1 MTKSYILCIVALL
14 SGAWLAVGPVAAQEY
29 PNKSI
34 RLLVP
39 FSQVDAPGLVSR
51 RPVCGKGAQA
61 AGFYA
66 VAVSTPQIYPTKSIR
81 FLVPFSPGGGNDF
94 LARILG
100 QKLSE
105 AYQQQVVDN
114 RPGAAGVIAN
124 DIVAKAAPDGYTL
137 LLGYIGPLAVSPN
150 LQKLPYDPVTDFVSL
165 GILASGYHILVI
177 HPSVPARSVKELIA
191 LAKAQPGRLNSA
203 FSGVGAAGH
212 LVTELF
218 RSAVGI
224 DIVHVPYRGT
234 GPGTAA
240 VMAGE
245 AQMQFGSIASSIP
258 YVRAGR
264 LIALAVTSPA
274 RLALAPE
281 VPTLIE
287 SGVSG
292 VNARSWYTLLAPIR
306 TPRTVTDKLSSELRR
321 IVALPDIGDQ
331 LVQQAIDVQGISPDE
346 FTRFLQAEIVKWGK
360 VVRSAGIKLE

>member
-1 MTKSYILCIVALL
+1 MEKIETTHVVDKPTEQGAKTRLPWLFTSLL
-14 SGAWLAVGPVAAQEY
+14 FLAVAATTVA
-29 PNKSI
+29 
-34 RLLVP
+34 
-39 FSQVDAPGLVSR
+39 
-51 RPVCGKGAQA
+51 
-61 AGFYA
+61 
-66 VAVSTPQIYPTKSIR
+66 TPTLSYPTRSLR
-81 FLVPFSPGGGNDF
+81 LLVPFSPGGGNDL

-105 AYQQQVVDN
+105 AYLQQVVVDN
-114 RPGAAGVIAN
+114 RPGGAGIIAN

-150 LQKLPYDPVTDFVSL
+150 LQKLPYDPVKDFVSL

-218 RSAVGI
+218 RSVVGI

-245 AQMQFGSIASSIP
+245 AQMQFGSIASSMP

-264 LIALAVTSPA
+264 LIALAVTSSA

-306 TPRTVTDKLSSELRR
+306 TPRAVTDKLSSELKR
-321 IVALPDIGDQ
+321 IVALPDIRDQ
-331 LVQQAIDVQGISPDE
+331 LVQQAIDVQAMSPDE

>member
-1 MTKSYILCIVALL
+1 MVRLRILLIAALL
-14 SGAWLAVGPVAAQEY
+14 PMVFVMNTPVVAQNY
-29 PNKSI
+29 PSKSI

-39 FSQVDAPGLVSR
+39 FA
-51 RPVCGKGAQA
+51 
-61 AGFYA
+61 
-66 VAVSTPQIYPTKSIR
+66 
-81 FLVPFSPGGGNDF
+81 PGGGNDL

-100 QKLSE
+100 QKLSA
-105 AYQQQVVDN
+105 AYLQQVVVDN
-114 RPGAAGVIAN
+114 RPGGAGVIAN

-150 LQKLPYDPVTDFVSL
+150 LQKLPYDPVRDFTSL
-165 GILASGYHILVI
+165 GILASGYHMLVI
-177 HPSVPARSVKELIA
+177 HPSMPARSVKELIA

-218 RSAVGI
+218 RSVVGI

-245 AQMQFGSIASSIP
+245 AQMQFGSIASSMP

-264 LIALAVTSPA
+264 LVALAVTSPA

-287 SGVSG
+287 SGVNG
-292 VNARSWYTLLAPIR
+292 VNARSWYTLLAPSR
-306 TPRTVTDKLSSELRR
+306 TPRAVTDQLSGELKR
-321 IVALPDIGDQ
+321 IVALPDIRDQ
-331 LVQQAIDVQGISPDE
+331 LVQQAIEVQELPPDE
-346 FTRFLQAEIVKWGK
+346 FTCFLQAEIVKWGK
-360 VVRSAGIKLE
+360 VVRSAGIKVE